1 MSSGSAPLHHTE
13 VDGVSCVWAE
23 GEGDDLLAALLFR
36 VGSADESMR
45 SHGVSHLIEHLA
57 LPESP
62 ISGVDYNGT
71 IEMLT
76 SLCWVRARPEQALDL
91 IAQIASSF
99 ANPPL
104 AQLPLV
110 RSILRAEAAQ
120 RPWSHWYNALSLR
133 YGTVAHGLGAYE
145 EYGVTAATDE
155 QVAEWAVTRFTK
167 SNAILYLTG
176 PPPDGL
182 VLPLPAG
189 ERTPLPPPKPIP
201 YIAYPSVCPIDQ
213 EGCVVVSLVAEYS
226 PAAVTAIDIAV
237 RRLRQRLRV
246 ESGTTYH
253 VSLVTEA
260 LDRDRMHVLITADC
274 LPAEIDRTC
283 GLVIATFDDLA
294 SDGPAAEELAEV
306 LTDLE
311 RFMRDPHWLSHHV
324 HYVALD
330 ELLERPAQTF
340 DDRIDAQ
347 ERLTEDDVA
356 TALQPALASRLLML
370 PRYANFPAGRFTDY
384 PLSSPDRPVPR
395 RVFRRRER
403 RPWHRG
409 PQDLFFVGDEGIM
422 TASRGQFRAVRYDE
436 CVAGLRWSDGGRELW
451 SADGFLVSIHPERW
465 KHGAAAIRS
474 IDEDAPP
481 EIWITMDSAGLSA
494 DAATHEAIAESG
506 PHARIQLLRAE
517 LDRQPDEGRLWDQL
531 AAALIDVEDWP
542 AAIDAADRASTLD
555 STDPWAHV
563 LRGRALVEAGRPT
576 DAVDAVEEALR
587 IDPVGRQTL
596 CEAVSVLCEAGEA
609 KRASRFADRAAELYP
624 GEEDALLARA
634 RVAERL
640 GGQATVT

>member
-1 MSSGSAPLHHTE
+1 MSSASALLHRTE

-23 GEGDDLLAALLFR
+23 GKADNLLAALLFR

-45 SHGVSHLIEHLA
+45 FHGVSHLIEHLA
-57 LPESP
+57 LPEGP

-76 SLCWVRARPEQALDL
+76 SLCWVRARPEHALDL
-91 IAQIASSF
+91 IAQIASSL
-99 ANPPL
+99 ADPPL
-104 AQLPLV
+104 AQLPLE

-133 YGTVAHGLGAYE
+133 YGPVAHGLGAYE

-167 SNAILYLTG
+167 RNAILYLTG

-189 ERTPLPPPKPIP
+189 ERKLLPSPKPIP
-201 YIAYPSVCPIDQ
+201 YIDYPSVCPIDQ
-213 EGCVVVSLVAEYS
+213 EGCVVVSLVAKYS
-226 PAAVTAIDIAV
+226 PAAETAIDIAV

-274 LPAEIDRTC
+274 LPTEIDRTC

-294 SDGPAAEELAEV
+294 SDGPTAEELAEV
-306 LTDLE
+306 LTDLA
-311 RFMRDPHWLSHHV
+311 RFMRDPDWLSHHV

-330 ELLERPAQTF
+330 ELLERPAETF

-356 TALQPALASRLLML
+356 TALKPALASMLLML
-370 PRYANFPAGRFTDY
+370 PRNATFPAGRFTDY
-384 PLSSPDRPVPR
+384 PLSSPDRPKPR
-395 RVFRRRER
+395 RAFRRREH
-403 RPWHRG
+403 RPWHRR
-409 PQDLFFVGDEGIM
+409 PEEHLLVGDDGIM
-422 TASRGQFRAVRYDE
+422 SVYRGQFRAVRYDE
-436 CVAGLRWSDGGRELW
+436 CVAGLRWSNGARQLW
-451 SADGFLVSIHPERW
+451 SADGFLVSIYPEDW
-465 KHGAAAIRS
+465 KHGAAAVRA

-481 EIWITMDSAGLSA
+481 EIWITMDSVESSA
-494 DAATHEAIAESG
+494 DAATHDAIAESG
-506 PHARIQLLRAE
+506 PQARIQLLSAE
-517 LDRQPDEGRLWDQL
+517 LDRQPQEGRLWVQL

-542 AAIDAADRASTLD
+542 AAIDAADRASALD

-563 LRGRALVEAGRPT
+563 LKGRALVEAGRQT
-576 DAVDAVEEALR
+576 QAVEAVEEALR

-609 KRASRFADRAAELYP
+609 KRAARFADRAVELYP
-624 GEEDALLARA
+624 GEKDALLAHA
-634 RVAERL
+634 RVAECL
-640 GGQATVT
+640 GGQATIT

>member
-1 MSSGSAPLHHTE
+1 MSSGSALLHHTE

-23 GEGDDLLAALLFR
+23 GKGDNVLAALLFR

-45 SHGVSHLIEHLA
+45 FHGVSHLIEHLA

-62 ISGVDYNGT
+62 ISGVDHNGT

-76 SLCWVRARPEQALDL
+76 SLCWVRARPEHAFDL
-91 IAQIASSF
+91 IAQIASSL
-99 ANPPL
+99 ADPPL
-104 AQLPLV
+104 AQLPLE

-133 YGTVAHGLGAYE
+133 YGPVAHGLGAYE

-167 SNAILYLTG
+167 GNAILYLTG

-182 VLPLPAG
+182 VLPLPVG
-189 ERTPLPPPKPIP
+189 ERIPLPPPKPIP
-201 YIAYPSVCPIDQ
+201 YIDYPSVCPIEQ

-226 PAAVTAIDIAV
+226 PATVTAIDIAV

-274 LPAEIDRTC
+274 LPTEIDRTC

-294 SDGPAAEELAEV
+294 SDGPTAEELAEV
-306 LTDLE
+306 LTDLA
-311 RFMRDPHWLSHHV
+311 RFMRDPDWLSHHL

-330 ELLERPAQTF
+330 ELLERPTQTF

-370 PRYANFPAGRFTDY
+370 PRYATFPAGRFTDY
-384 PLSSPDRPVPR
+384 PLSAPNRPVPR
-395 RVFRRRER
+395 RVFHRRER

-409 PQDLFFVGDEGIM
+409 PEELFFVGDEGIM
-422 TASRGQFRAVRYDE
+422 TANRGQFRAVRYDE
-436 CVAGLRWSDGGRELW
+436 CVAGLRWSNGARELW
-451 SADGFLVSIHPERW
+451 SADGFLVSINPENW
-465 KHGAAAIRS
+465 KHGAAAIRA

-481 EIWITMDSAGLSA
+481 EIWITMDSVEPSA
-494 DAATHEAIAESG
+494 DAATHDAIAEKE
-506 PHARIQLLRAE
+506 PQARIQLLTAE
-517 LDRQPDEGRLWDQL
+517 LDRQPHEGRLWVQL

-555 STDPWAHV
+555 PTDPWARV
-563 LRGRALVEAGRPT
+563 LKGRALVEAGRQT
-576 DAVDAVEEALR
+576 EAVEAVEEALR

-609 KRASRFADRAAELYP
+609 ERAARFADRAVELYP
-624 GEEDALLARA
+624 SEKDASLAHA
-634 RVAERL
+634 RVAESL
-640 GGQATVT
+640 GGQATIT